1 MKDLE
6 KTLAD
11 ERGVISQQKDDLEDL
26 KRQIKELRD
35 NEKRNEEHNRHKAAE
50 VDNLNF
56 RLLCKDKDLDEAK
69 ARSEEKKRALEEAKA
84 RSDEKRRRIEK
95 LEAALVGKGD
105 ALLLSPH
112 KPNLLTK
119 RSSAQ
124 KVKDVKRTLFTN
136 TKR

>member
-1 MKDLE
+1 MKELE

-56 RLLCKDKDLDEAK
+56 RLLRKDKDLDEAK
-69 ARSEEKKRALEEAKA
+69 ARSEEK
-84 RSDEKRRRIEK
+84 RRQIAK
-95 LEAALVGKGD
+95 LEAELKAAFVGKRD

>member
-50 VDNLNF
+50 IDNLNF
-56 RLLCKDKDLDEAK
+56 RLLRKDKDLD
-69 ARSEEKKRALEEAKA
+69 EKKRALEEAKA

-124 KVKDVKRTLFTN
+124 KVKRALFTN